1 MSAKPHLNLI
11 VMGHVAHGK
20 STLTGHLLFDAGY
33 IAMETINVSAKKGE
47 CEVAI
52 GPGGQAREHA
62 YLALT
67 LGVRQLI
74 VAINKMDDQ
83 TVKYGEERYKEA
95 RKELEGLLKTVGYD
109 VSKINFIP
117 TSGWLGDNLAK
128 KSANT
133 PWYKGPSILDA
144 LDAIIPPPKP
154 LDKPLRVPIQ
164 DVYTITGVGTVPVG
178 RVETGVL
185 KDGDKVIFMPS
196 GKLGEVKT
204 IETHHVRM
212 AKAEPGD
219 NIGFNIR
226 GVAKN
231 EIGRGE
237 VMGHTDN
244 PPTVAKAFV

>member
-11 VMGHVAHGK
+11 VMGHVDHGK

-33 IAMETINVSAKKGE
+33 IDQKTIDNYAKESEKTGAGDTFKFAW
-47 CEVAI
+47 VLDTI
-52 GPGGQAREHA
+52 
-62 YLALT
+62 
-67 LGVRQLI
+67 
-74 VAINKMDDQ
+74 K
-83 TVKYGEERYKEA
+83 EERE
-95 RKELEGLLKTVGYD
+95 RLLKTVGYD
-109 VSKINFIP
+109 VSKINFVP

-128 KSANT
+128 KSSNT

-144 LDAIIPPPKP
+144 LDAIVPPAKP

-178 RVETGVL
+178 RVETGIL

-196 GKLGEVKT
+196 GKVGECKT

-212 AKAEPGD
+212 TKAEPGD

-244 PPTVAKAFV
+244 PPTVAKAFVSQIIVIYHPTA